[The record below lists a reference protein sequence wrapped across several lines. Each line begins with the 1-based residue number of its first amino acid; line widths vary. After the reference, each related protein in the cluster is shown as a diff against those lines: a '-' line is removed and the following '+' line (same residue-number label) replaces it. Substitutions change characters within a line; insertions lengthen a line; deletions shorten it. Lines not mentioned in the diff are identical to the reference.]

1 MKVNRRNFLSLS
13 GYTVLFSQFPS
24 YSWSQI
30 NNNKILILIELQGAN
45 DGLNTVI
52 PYNQDFYYNLRPT
65 IGIQKGKIL
74 TIDNENGLHYSL
86 KNLANLFEKGE
97 LKIVQNLGYPHPV
110 LSHFRSIDIWET
122 GGDGKSQ
129 NRNGWL
135 VKSLEKYAKKIRLD
149 AKAIFLD
156 NSNSIFRGGHDG
168 YLGPNALG
176 LEPEEIEV
184 RDTVVPVDDRKNFG
198 LLNDLIKKRQS
209 SNQSLNKFVHKLKK
223 NKKVFE
229 FSGLR
234 NKGGQLAVQLSN
246 VCNMISAGIN
256 IPVFKTALGSFDTHN
271 NQEITH
277 RRLLQN
283 LDVSISLTVNA
294 LKKLGVWDDTI
305 IMTYSE
311 FGRRARENGSRGTDH
326 GMAAPHFLI
335 GGSINGGIT
344 GEYDDLSKL
353 WNNNIN
359 FKIDYRSLYEF
370 ILRQHFNIKSN
381 PFSKF
386 QNKLLI

>member
-1 MKVNRRNFLSLS
+1 MKINRRNFLTLA
-13 GYTVLFSQFPS
+13 GNTFLFSHFPS
-24 YSWSQI
+24 YAWSQI

-52 PYNQDFYYNLRPT
+52 PYYQEFYYNLRPT
-65 IGIQKGKIL
+65 IGIKKSKIL
-74 TIDNENGLHYSL
+74 TIDKENGLHYSL

-97 LKIVQNLGYPHPV
+97 LKIVQNLGYPNPI

-122 GGDGKSQ
+122 GSDGKSQ
-129 NRNGWL
+129 KRDGWL
-135 VKSLEKYAKKIRLD
+135 VKSLDEYSKKTNLD

-156 NSNSIFRGGHDG
+156 DSNSIFRGGHEG

-176 LEPEEIEV
+176 LKAQKLEI
-184 RDTVVPVDDRKNFG
+184 RDTVFPESEKKNFN
-198 LLNDLIKKRQS
+198 LLNELIQKRKA
-209 SNQSLNKFVHKLKK
+209 SNLSLNKFANKLENQKRYFK
-223 NKKVFE
+223 FG
-229 FSGLR
+229 GLR
-234 NKGGQLAVQLSN
+234 NKGGQLAIQLSN
-246 VCNMISAGIN
+246 VCNLIGAGIN

-271 NQEITH
+271 NQESTH

-283 LDVSISLTVNA
+283 LDISISLTVKA
-294 LKKLGVWDDTI
+294 LKNLGVWENTI

-335 GGSINGGIT
+335 GGDISGGIV
-344 GEYDDLSKL
+344 GEYEDLSNL

-359 FKIDYRSLYEF
+359 YKVDYRSLYEF
-370 ILRQHFNIKSN
+370 VLRKHFKIKNN
-381 PFSKF
+381 PFSEFK
-386 QNKLLI
+386 NDMIV

>member
-1 MKVNRRNFLSLS
+1 MKTDRRNFLTLA
-13 GYTVLFSQFPS
+13 GNTFLFSHFPS
-24 YSWSQI
+24 FAWSQI

-52 PYNQDFYYNLRPT
+52 PYTQKFYYNLRPT
-65 IGIQKGKIL
+65 IGIEKSKIL
-74 TIDNENGLHYSL
+74 TIDKENGLHYSL
-86 KNLANLFEKGE
+86 ESLANLFEKGE

-129 NRNGWL
+129 SRNGWL
-135 VKSLEKYAKKIRLD
+135 VKSLEDYAQKTSVD

-156 NSNSIFRGGHDG
+156 NSNSIFRGGHEG

-176 LEPEEIEV
+176 LEPQNIEA
-184 RDTVVPVDDRKNFG
+184 RDTIVPVDDRKNFS
-198 LLNDLIKKRQS
+198 LLNDLIEKRKS
-209 SNQSLNKFVHKLKK
+209 SNESLNKFSYKLKQ
-223 NKKVFE
+223 NKKKFQ
-229 FSGLR
+229 FGGLR
-234 NKGGQLAVQLSN
+234 SKGGQLAVQLEN
-246 VCNMISAGIN
+246 VCNMIGAGIN

-271 NQEITH
+271 NQEATH

-283 LDVSISLTVNA
+283 LDVSISLTVKA
-294 LKKLGVWDDTI
+294 LKKIGVWENTI

-311 FGRRARENGSRGTDH
+311 FGRRAKENGSRGTDH
-326 GMAAPHFLI
+326 GMAAPHFLM
-335 GGSINGGIT
+335 GGKINGGII

-359 FKIDYRSLYEF
+359 YKIDYRSLYDF
-370 ILRQHFNIKSN
+370 ILREHFNIKNN

-386 QNKLLI
+386 HNKLIV

>member
-1 MKVNRRNFLSLS
+1 MRTNRRNFLTLA
-13 GYTVLFSQFPS
+13 GYTFLFSHFPS
-24 YSWSQI
+24 YTWSQI
-30 NNNKILILIELQGAN
+30 NKNKILILIELQGAN

-52 PYNQDFYYNLRPT
+52 PYNQKFYYNLRPT
-65 IGIQKGKIL
+65 IGIEKTRIL

-97 LKIVQNLGYPHPV
+97 LKIIQNLGYPHPV

-135 VKSLEKYAKKIRLD
+135 VKSLEKYAKKTNVD
-149 AKAIFLD
+149 AKAMFLD
-156 NSNSIFRGGHDG
+156 NSNSIFRGGHEG

-176 LEPEEIEV
+176 LEPEEIEI

-209 SNQSLNKFVHKLKK
+209 SHQSLNKFAHKLKN
-223 NKKVFE
+223 NKKNFE
-229 FSGLR
+229 FKGLR

-246 VCNMISAGIN
+246 VCNMIGAGIN

-271 NQEITH
+271 NQESTH

-283 LDVSISLTVNA
+283 LDVSISLTVSA
-294 LKKLGVWDDTI
+294 LKKLGVWDNTI

-335 GGSINGGIT
+335 GGKINGGIV
-344 GEYDDLSKL
+344 GEYEDLSKL

-359 FKIDYRSLYEF
+359 YRVDYRSLYEF
-370 ILRQHFNIKSN
+370 ILREHFAIKDN

-386 QNKLLI
+386 KNNLII

>member
-65 IGIQKGKIL
+65 IGIQKSKIL

-97 LKIVQNLGYPHPV
+97 LKIIQNLGYPHPI

-129 NRNGWL
+129 NRDGWL
-135 VKSLEKYAKKIRLD
+135 VKSLDEYSKKINLD

-156 NSNSIFRGGHDG
+156 DSNSIFRGGHEG

-176 LEPEEIEV
+176 LKAQKLEIRDSVFPESEK
-184 RDTVVPVDDRKNFG
+184 KNFE
-198 LLNDLIKKRQS
+198 LLNELIQKRKA
-209 SNQSLNKFVHKLKK
+209 SNISLNKFAHKLE
-223 NKKVFE
+223 NKKRYFE
-229 FSGLR
+229 FGGLR
-234 NKGGQLAVQLSN
+234 NKGGQLAIQLSN
-246 VCNMISAGIN
+246 VCNMIGAGIN

-271 NQEITH
+271 DQVSTH

-283 LDVSISLTVNA
+283 LDISISLTTKA
-294 LKKLGVWDDTI
+294 LKNLGVWKNTI

-311 FGRRARENGSRGTDH
+311 FGRRAKENGSRGTDH

-335 GGSINGGIT
+335 GGDINGGIV
-344 GEYDDLSKL
+344 GEYEDLSNL

-359 FKIDYRSLYEF
+359 YKVDYRSLYEF
-370 ILRQHFNIKSN
+370 VLREHFKIKNN
-381 PFSKF
+381 PFSEFKD
-386 QNKLLI
+386 NIIV